1 MKRVYFS
8 SVIPAR
14 GYAAINLFGFIIV
27 RKEFKSLMTG
37 HWMRII
43 INHESIH
50 SEQYKELLFLPFLIW
65 YGLEFLL
72 KYIYILVSQYRYRI
86 KSHRSNWELAYR
98 SISLEQEAY
107 KYETDYEYLNTR
119 KRYNWLKYV
128 FKLSSKK

>member
-1 MKRVYFS
+1 
-8 SVIPAR
+8 
-14 GYAAINLFGFIIV
+14 
-27 RKEFKSLMTG
+27 
-37 HWMRII
+37 MRII

-72 KYIYILVSQYRYRI
+72 KYIYILVTPRHKREI